1 VNPSVEP
8 VFLTS
13 LVPTALEAVEQF
25 SAAEAGYLELSLF
38 CGPRHFNPADGDAV
52 DALKQALAR
61 TGVEVF
67 SVHASFGATFDLST
81 LEGTVR
87 QHAVETHLA
96 EMRLAAELGAQAVV
110 VHPVGSGCPEASQ
123 RADRLAAS
131 AASLSAL
138 AAAAVDLGLN
148 LAVENM
154 TPHNPA
160 DDLDEL
166 VALVDGLHCPR
177 AGFCFDTGH
186 CHLNGIAQ
194 SRMISAFADRLHVIH
209 WHDNNGERDEHLNP
223 GAGNIDWEDYYA
235 GLAAI
240 GFDAPVTVEASNRGL
255 ILSEFVRVARL
266 ALDERRAMY
275 V

>member
-1 VNPSVEP
+1 MNPSVEP

-13 LVPTALEAVEQF
+13 LLPTALEAVEQF
-25 SAAEAGYLELSLF
+25 SAAEARYLELSVF
-38 CGPRHFNPADGDAV
+38 SGPQHFAPADRDAV
-52 DALKQALAR
+52 DALKQALGR

-67 SVHASFGATFDLST
+67 SVHASFGAAVDLSSP
-81 LEGTVR
+81 ESAIR
-87 QHAVETHLA
+87 QHAVATHLA
-96 EMRLAAELGAQAVV
+96 EMRLAAELRAQAVV
-110 VHPVGSGCPEASQ
+110 VHPVGSGCPDASQ

-138 AAAAVDLGLN
+138 ADAAVDLGLN

-160 DDLDEL
+160 DDLGEL
-166 VALVDGLHCPR
+166 VALVDGLNCPR

-186 CHLNGIAQ
+186 CHLNGIALSQ
-194 SRMISAFADRLHVIH
+194 MISAFAGRLHVIH

-235 GLAAI
+235 GLAGI
-240 GFDAPVTVEASNRGL
+240 GFDAPVTVEAGNRGM
-255 ILSEFVRVARL
+255 ILSEFVRVAKL